1 MREATDGH
9 GTRVHSGACKS
20 GCAQEG
26 DRTRASTVV
35 LIATVPG
42 HDTDAPEAPGG
53 SPTGPHQIR
62 CSRSGPQATDGRWG
76 RGAAG
81 HPRRWVI
88 IGVGIGGVGGG
99 RGGVDDGV
107 RGGGEVADG
116 GVGDGDGSRGCGG
129 GGAGGTFRAGRWS
142 WRE

>member
-1 MREATDGH
+1 M
-9 GTRVHSGACKS
+9 
-20 GCAQEG
+20 
-26 DRTRASTVV
+26 

-42 HDTDAPEAPGG
+42 HDTDALGAPGG

-107 RGGGEVADG
+107 RGGGEGADG